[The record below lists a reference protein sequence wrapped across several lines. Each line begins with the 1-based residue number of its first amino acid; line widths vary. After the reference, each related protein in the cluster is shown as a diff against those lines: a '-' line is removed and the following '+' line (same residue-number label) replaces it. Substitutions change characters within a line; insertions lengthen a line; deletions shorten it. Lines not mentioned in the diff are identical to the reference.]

1 MNSSGCGEQDNQC
14 LEKELCRDRIRGYAK
29 GLRES
34 VPSQLAHNRCKR
46 ESERV
51 AEKDRVG

>member
-1 MNSSGCGEQDNQC
+1 MSG
-14 LEKELCRDRIRGYAK
+14 KELCRDRIGGYAK